1 MNIKINESLV
11 STKFK
16 YLILNE
22 YRYNINFGS
31 RGSGKSE
38 HDILDLLLKSFSNEF
53 VKILY
58 VNTIFKNIRNQEYAR
73 LKRIAKSKNL
83 DKFFRFYDGDYR
95 IQNLISGHWFIP
107 FGLDNIEATKGL
119 DDITIIYWDECTR
132 GTLEDFLTL
141 DKLLRT
147 PQGQYLQFKVSFN
160 PINEKNWTRK
170 YFFKENNAYELK
182 DNFAENTLLIHSTF
196 QDNEF
201 IDREA
206 YGQTLIN
213 GAVGDPSKLEC
224 DYYGRWGNEVKDN
237 LFIHSFNKTRHNKPI
252 ELNDREIIYL
262 SFDFNYNP
270 MTCLVIQRDRFLD
283 WIHIVKEY
291 RLEKADVYAI
301 CREIKRDFKDLRY
314 CEVYGDSSG
323 WAHKAEAV
331 NARPAFNTI
340 IEELELVPSQV
351 RQPRGK
357 PKNYIQEKRTLA
369 NEIMALHPK
378 FIIGNCPFLI
388 DDIESIQVGEDYK
401 MIKDKDASKSHLLDA
416 LCDFLYAQVRK
427 DWDNW
432 KHKNLI
438 YDTPRG

>member
-1 MNIKINESLV
+1 MLIKVNES
-11 STKFK
+11 SISEKFK
-16 YLILNE
+16 PLLLNE

-38 HDILDLLLKSFSNEF
+38 SDIMDLLLKSFSEDF

-73 LKRIAKSKNL
+73 FKRIAKSKNL
-83 DKFFRFYDGDYR
+83 DSFFRFYDGDYR
-95 IQNLISGHWFIP
+95 IQNILTGHWFIP

-147 PQGQYLQFKVSFN
+147 PQGKYLQFKVSFN
-160 PINEKNWTRK
+160 PVSEKNWTRK
-170 YFFKENNAYELK
+170 HFFDEKNAYKLK
-182 DNFAENTLLIHSTF
+182 TEFESETLLIHSTF
-196 QDNEF
+196 QDNYF
-201 IDREA
+201 IDRDA
-206 YGQTLIN
+206 YGKTLIN
-213 GAVGDPSKLEC
+213 GAIGDPSKLEC
-224 DYYGRWGNEVKDN
+224 DYYGRWGNEIKNN
-237 LFIHSFNKTRHNKPI
+237 LFIHSFNKTRHVKPV
-252 ELNDREIIYL
+252 EYNEREITYL

-270 MTCLVIQRDRFLD
+270 MTCLVIQRDRFLN
-283 WIHIVKEY
+283 WIHVVKEY
-291 RLEKADVYAI
+291 RLEKSDVYSI
-301 CREIKRDFKDLRY
+301 CREIKKDFQDLRY

-323 WAHKAEAV
+323 WAHKAEAL

-340 IEELELVPSQV
+340 IEELRLSPRQV

-369 NEIMALHPK
+369 NEIMALHPN

-388 DDIESIQVGEDYK
+388 DDIESIEAGEDYK

-416 LCDFLYAQVRK
+416 LCDFLYANLRH

-432 KHKNLI
+432 KRLNLQ
-438 YDTPRG
+438 YDTQRD